1 MLLHRYYDKRYSA
14 LHAMSF
20 GEGSSVQNEH
30 GIYLGAKWQPA
41 RTWLLQSY
49 VDYAHFSFP
58 RYQVSLPSDAFDAL
72 LSTCYNGQKWNLE
85 ARYRMRIRQ
94 RDDSEKQR
102 LQNQPEHRLRLRST
116 ITLSPQWSLQSQAD
130 AVCTWADNL
139 WQRGIM
145 LGQHA
150 TWRWRCLT
158 MDGHIGWFHTD
169 SYDARLY
176 QYERSVQYD
185 FLFPAYYG
193 HGLRHSLMLQAAVGQ
208 RLTAIIKYGTTNYF
222 DRSTI
227 GSGLQQISHSSM
239 TDILLQLRV
248 KIH

>member
-1 MLLHRYYDKRYSA
+1 
-14 LHAMSF
+14 
-20 GEGSSVQNEH
+20 
-30 GIYLGAKWQPA
+30 
-41 RTWLLQSY
+41 
-49 VDYAHFSFP
+49 
-58 RYQVSLPSDAFDAL
+58 
-72 LSTCYNGQKWNLE
+72 
-85 ARYRMRIRQ
+85 
-94 RDDSEKQR
+94 
-102 LQNQPEHRLRLRST
+102 
-116 ITLSPQWSLQSQAD
+116 
-130 AVCTWADNL
+130 
-139 WQRGIM
+139 
-145 LGQHA
+145 
-150 TWRWRCLT
+150 